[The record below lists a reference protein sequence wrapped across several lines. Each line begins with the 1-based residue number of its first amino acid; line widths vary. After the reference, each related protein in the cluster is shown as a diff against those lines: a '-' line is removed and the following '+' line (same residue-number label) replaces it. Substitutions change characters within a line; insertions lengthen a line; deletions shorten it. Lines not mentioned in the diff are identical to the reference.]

1 MTDVIELALKY
12 GGYTNLDKVYL
23 QTVLANLSSEEAL
36 LLVSP
41 PPSVVNA
48 YFAELYQKESPQRAT
63 DYYWELSKAL
73 GWMTKEPSFVEES
86 HPFIRL
92 NLSGKSFGF
101 VYESADQV
109 AQVFSEKTEV
119 ISDQLLMELAQ
130 IFPHYKVYQEAGK
143 IKMRPLEF
151 DEEEKEAV
159 TLDNI
164 ALLTDVSRLKG
175 GILKISGY
183 NMDEVVHLASQLK
196 ERTHSSVYYGFSQR
210 EFAIYMKE

>member
-159 TLDNI
+159 TLDQMS
-164 ALLTDVSRLKG
+164 LLTDVSRLKG

-183 NMDEVVHLASQLK
+183 NIDEVIHLASRLK
-196 ERTHSSVYYGFSQR
+196 ESAHGSVYYGFSQR
-210 EFAIYMKE
+210 EFAIYIKE